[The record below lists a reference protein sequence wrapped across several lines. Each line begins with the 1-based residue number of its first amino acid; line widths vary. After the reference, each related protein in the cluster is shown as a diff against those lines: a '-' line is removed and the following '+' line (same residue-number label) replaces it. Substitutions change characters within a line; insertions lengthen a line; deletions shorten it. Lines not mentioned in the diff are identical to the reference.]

1 MKSRERMEEKCEL
14 CEKKATVYCNSDEA
28 KLCWLCDARVHS
40 ANFLVARHIRV
51 LLCRIC
57 NSHTQWKA
65 SGPKLIP
72 SSSFCHPCV
81 ANGRTR
87 LHRHVVYDDGGY
99 IPDSDEDEDE
109 EENKVVPLYSP
120 SSPES
125 SSASALKRHQDN
137 SFSINSNVGLFFLGG
152 ELTPHLSFFYRYFIY
167 LIFGKILINAHLMYI
182 LMEVDE
188 YLNHLLKIIPR
199 LLSYSKCAKQTLHGI
214 RAE

>member
-1 MKSRERMEEKCEL
+1 MEEKCEL

-137 SFSINSNVGLFFLGG
+137 SFSINSNVVNVQNKLSMESAQNKNGNGYPNRRVPVKNIRNGSGLSPCFR
-152 ELTPHLSFFYRYFIY
+152 PMD
-167 LIFGKILINAHLMYI
+167 N
-182 LMEVDE
+182 
-188 YLNHLLKIIPR
+188 
-199 LLSYSKCAKQTLHGI
+199 
-214 RAE
+214 